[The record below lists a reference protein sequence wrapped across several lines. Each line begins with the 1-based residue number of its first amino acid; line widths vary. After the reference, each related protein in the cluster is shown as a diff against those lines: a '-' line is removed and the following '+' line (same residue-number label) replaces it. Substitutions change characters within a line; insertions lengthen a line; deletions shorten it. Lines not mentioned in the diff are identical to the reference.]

1 MKILK
6 YKKKRNGQYELQL
19 ESQKSLDLYEE
30 VILQFELLLKKDI
43 SDYELEKILLSNQEY
58 DVYYVALKSLKSR
71 FKSVKDLR
79 LSLLQKEYPQEYVD
93 KAIQKLL
100 DQGYLNDR
108 SFAKAYI
115 NTQMITTSKGPKKLE
130 RELLDKGVSLDIV
143 LEELEIFTKEEQLLR
158 IEKVAGRLIKSNRTR
173 GGVVLRKKIIHD
185 LQNLGYSVSLIDE
198 VLSRLDFGN
207 TKDIA
212 KKEAEKLYRRLS
224 KKYSGKELE
233 FKIKEKLYQKG
244 LYYED

>member
-1 MKILK
+1 M
-6 YKKKRNGQYELQL
+6 
-19 ESQKSLDLYEE
+19 
-30 VILQFELLLKKDI
+30 
-43 SDYELEKILLSNQEY
+43 
-58 DVYYVALKSLKSR
+58 
-71 FKSVKDLR
+71 
-79 LSLLQKEYPQEYVD
+79 
-93 KAIQKLL
+93 
-100 DQGYLNDR
+100 
-108 SFAKAYI
+108 
-115 NTQMITTSKGPKKLE
+115 
-130 RELLDKGVSLDIV
+130 
-143 LEELEIFTKEEQLLR
+143 
-158 IEKVAGRLIKSNRTR
+158 
-173 GGVVLRKKIIHD
+173 LRKKIIHD

>member
-43 SDYELEKILLSNQEY
+43 SDYELEKILLSNQAY

-143 LEELEIFTKEEQLLR
+143 LEELEIFTKEEQVLR
-158 IEKVAGRLIKSNRTR
+158 IE
-173 GGVVLRKKIIHD
+173 
-185 LQNLGYSVSLIDE
+185 
-198 VLSRLDFGN
+198 
-207 TKDIA
+207 
-212 KKEAEKLYRRLS
+212 
-224 KKYSGKELE
+224 
-233 FKIKEKLYQKG
+233 
-244 LYYED
+244 

>member
-1 MKILK
+1 M
-6 YKKKRNGQYELQL
+6 
-19 ESQKSLDLYEE
+19 
-30 VILQFELLLKKDI
+30 
-43 SDYELEKILLSNQEY
+43 
-58 DVYYVALKSLKSR
+58 ALKSLKSR

-143 LEELEIFTKEEQLLR
+143 LEELEIFTKEEQVLR

>member
-30 VILQFELLLKKDI
+30 VILQFESLLKKDI

-100 DQGYLNDR
+100 DQGNLNER
-108 SFAKAYI
+108 SFAKA
-115 NTQMITTSKGPKKLE
+115 
-130 RELLDKGVSLDIV
+130 
-143 LEELEIFTKEEQLLR
+143 
-158 IEKVAGRLIKSNRTR
+158 
-173 GGVVLRKKIIHD
+173 
-185 LQNLGYSVSLIDE
+185 
-198 VLSRLDFGN
+198 
-207 TKDIA
+207 
-212 KKEAEKLYRRLS
+212 
-224 KKYSGKELE
+224 
-233 FKIKEKLYQKG
+233 
-244 LYYED
+244 